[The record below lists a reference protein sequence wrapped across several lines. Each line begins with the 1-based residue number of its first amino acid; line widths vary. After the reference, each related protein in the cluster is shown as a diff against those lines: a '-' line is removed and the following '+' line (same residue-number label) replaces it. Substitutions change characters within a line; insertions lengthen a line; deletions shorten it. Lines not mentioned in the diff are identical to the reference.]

1 MILDYNPFTGETVT
15 FEYNHA
21 NDSVTIGHHQDC
33 SGIIDANK
41 RARIEIDAKKQMAN
55 DWIHYA
61 SIPNILILKWKREHN
76 VDFFN
81 PDDWPKVM
89 ALINSRDY
97 RDGVKATTITHDR

>member
-1 MILDYNPFTGETVT
+1 MILDVNPFTGEVVT
-15 FEYNHA
+15 FDYHHDT
-21 NDSVTIGHHQDC
+21 DSVTIGHHQDC
-33 SGIIDANK
+33 TDIIDANK

-61 SIPNILILKWKREHN
+61 SVPNILILKWKHEHN

-81 PDDWPKVM
+81 PEDWPKVM

-97 RDGVKATTITHDR
+97 AEGVKATTITHDR